1 MSGVA
6 SHNDLI
12 SIEEYFRREAKSDV
26 KHDYINGRALAM
38 AGGSPARSLVTANVI
53 RETGNRLKGKPCRVY
68 DSNTLLGIPNSPYT
82 HYPDASVI
90 CGELQLDRRDP
101 SGHTV
106 TNPTV
111 VFEVLSPSTEKYD
124 RTDKFDHY
132 RDLPAFREYVLIF
145 QDRRE
150 IHTFFRHDDG
160 TWAFNVITDA
170 TAVRLQSLQIELSVD
185 ELYDG
190 VTFLEPAPDTAARP
204 VT

>member
-1 MSGVA
+1 MSSLVT
-6 SHNDLI
+6 HNDLV
-12 SIEEYFRREAKSDV
+12 SIEEYFRREAASDV

-38 AGGSPARSLVTANVI
+38 AGGSPTHSLVTANII
-53 RETGNRLKGKPCRVY
+53 REAGNRLKGKPCRVY

-101 SGHTV
+101 RGHTV

-124 RTDKFDHY
+124 RTAKFDHY
-132 RDLPAFREYVLIF
+132 RDLPAFREYVLVF

-160 TWAFNVITDA
+160 MWAFNVITVA
-170 TAVRLQSLQIELSVD
+170 AMVRLHSVQIDLSID
-185 ELYDG
+185 EIYDG
-190 VTFLEPAPDTAARP
+190 VTFPTPESDAPASSLT
-204 VT
+204 